1 MPVLFNKVT
10 LIGIGLIGSSIARVI
25 KRDKIARHLVAVAKS
40 KKTID
45 TVLKLGIAD
54 SVTLDSSEAVKDAD
68 MVMLCSPLGTYK
80 KIVRE
85 IGPNLKRGCILTDVG
100 SVKGC
105 VFEDIEI
112 EKLLGVN
119 LVPAHPVAGTEHS
132 GPEAGFVE
140 LFEGRW
146 CVITPDKT
154 ASKESIEKI
163 CKLWE
168 AAGSNVE
175 IMDPNHHDQIMAMTS
190 HLPHLISYTIVGTA
204 TDLEKS
210 LVSEVV
216 KYSAGGFRDF
226 TRVAASD
233 PTMWGDIMIKNKE
246 AVLEILQ
253 RFNEDLTALQRAIR
267 WDEYDLIHDFFSKTR
282 KIRKDFFKR
291 EKRRLFRTS
300 RKDRQS

>member
-1 MPVLFNKVT
+1 MPALFNKVT

-80 KIVRE
+80 KIMRE

-119 LVPAHPVAGTEHS
+119 LVPAHPVAGTEYS

-168 AAGSNVE
+168 AAGANVE

-282 KIRKDFFKR
+282 KIRKEVIQAKQ
-291 EKRRLFRTS
+291 EKMY
-300 RKDRQS
+300 D

>member
-1 MPVLFNKVT
+1 MPALFNKVT

-80 KIVRE
+80 KIMRE

-119 LVPAHPVAGTEHS
+119 LVPAHPVAGTEYS

-163 CKLWE
+163 CKLWK

-282 KIRKDFFKR
+282 KIRKEVIQAKQ
-291 EKRRLFRTS
+291 EKMY
-300 RKDRQS
+300 D

>member
-1 MPVLFNKVT
+1 MPTLFNKVT

-80 KIVRE
+80 KIMRE
-85 IGPNLKRGCILTDVG
+85 IGPNLKRGCILTDVC

-119 LVPAHPVAGTEHS
+119 LVPAHPVAGTEYS

-163 CKLWE
+163 CKLWK

-282 KIRKDFFKR
+282 KIRKEVIQAKQ
-291 EKRRLFRTS
+291 EKMY
-300 RKDRQS
+300 D

>member
-1 MPVLFNKVT
+1 MPTLFNKVT

-80 KIVRE
+80 KIMRE

-105 VFEDIEI
+105 VFDDIEI

-119 LVPAHPVAGTEHS
+119 LVPAHPVAGTEYS

-154 ASKESIEKI
+154 ASKESIKKI

-282 KIRKDFFKR
+282 KIRKEVIQAKQ
-291 EKRRLFRTS
+291 EKMY
-300 RKDRQS
+300 D

>member
-1 MPVLFNKVT
+1 MY
-10 LIGIGLIGSSIARVI
+10 
-25 KRDKIARHLVAVAKS
+25 KRQ
-40 KKTID
+40 
-45 TVLKLGIAD
+45 
-54 SVTLDSSEAVKDAD
+54 
-68 MVMLCSPLGTYK
+68 
-80 KIVRE
+80 
-85 IGPNLKRGCILTDVG
+85 
-100 SVKGC
+100 
-105 VFEDIEI
+105 
-112 EKLLGVN
+112 
-119 LVPAHPVAGTEHS
+119 
-132 GPEAGFVE
+132 
-140 LFEGRW
+140 
-146 CVITPDKT
+146 
-154 ASKESIEKI
+154 
-163 CKLWE
+163 
-168 AAGSNVE
+168 GSNVE

-282 KIRKDFFKR
+282 KIRKEVIQAKQ
-291 EKRRLFRTS
+291 EKMY
-300 RKDRQS
+300 D

>member
-1 MPVLFNKVT
+1 MPTLFNKVT

-45 TVLKLGIAD
+45 SVLKLGIAD
-54 SVTLDSSEAVKDAD
+54 SVTLDLSEAVKDAD

-80 KIVRE
+80 KIVSE
-85 IGPNLKRGCILTDVG
+85 IGPSLKPGCILTDVG

-119 LVPAHPVAGTEHS
+119 LVPAHPVAGTEYS

-163 CKLWE
+163 CKLWK

-282 KIRKDFFKR
+282 KIRKEVIQAKQ
-291 EKRRLFRTS
+291 EKMY
-300 RKDRQS
+300 D

>member
-1 MPVLFNKVT
+1 MPALFNKVT

-80 KIVRE
+80 KIMRE

-119 LVPAHPVAGTEHS
+119 LVPAHPVAGTEYS

-163 CKLWE
+163 CKLWK

-216 KYSAGGFRDF
+216 KYSAGWFRDF

-282 KIRKDFFKR
+282 KIRKEVIQAKQ
-291 EKRRLFRTS
+291 EKMY
-300 RKDRQS
+300 D

>member
-1 MPVLFNKVT
+1 MPALFNKVT

-105 VFEDIEI
+105 VFEDIET
-112 EKLLGVN
+112 EKLLEVN
-119 LVPAHPVAGTEHS
+119 LVPAHPVAGTEYS

-163 CKLWE
+163 CKLWK

-282 KIRKDFFKR
+282 KIRKEVIQAKQ
-291 EKRRLFRTS
+291 EKMY
-300 RKDRQS
+300 D

>member
-1 MPVLFNKVT
+1 MPVLFNKVV

-45 TVLKLGIAD
+45 SVMELGIAD
-54 SVTLDSSEAVKDAD
+54 SVTLDPSEAVKDAD

-80 KIVRE
+80 KIVSE
-85 IGPNLKRGCILTDVG
+85 IGPNLKPGCILTDVG

-112 EKLLGVN
+112 EKLVGVE
-119 LVPAHPVAGTEHS
+119 LVPAHPVAGTEYS
-132 GPEAGFVE
+132 GPESGFAE

-146 CVITPDKT
+146 CVITPDVS
-154 ASKESIEKI
+154 ASKKSIEKI
-163 CKLWE
+163 SRLWE
-168 AAGSNVE
+168 TAGSTVE

-216 KYSAGGFRDF
+216 KFSAGGFRDF

-246 AVLEILQ
+246 AVLEVLQ

-282 KIRKDFFKR
+282 KIRKEVIQAKQ
-291 EKRRLFRTS
+291 EKMY
-300 RKDRQS
+300 D

>member
-45 TVLKLGIAD
+45 SVLKLGIAD

-119 LVPAHPVAGTEHS
+119 LVPAHPVAGTEYS

-282 KIRKDFFKR
+282 KIRKEVIQAKQ
-291 EKRRLFRTS
+291 EKMY
-300 RKDRQS
+300 D

>member
-1 MPVLFNKVT
+1 MPTLFNKVT

-45 TVLKLGIAD
+45 SVLKLGIAD
-54 SVTLDSSEAVKDAD
+54 SVTLDLSEAVNDAD

-119 LVPAHPVAGTEHS
+119 LVPAHPVAGTEYS

-163 CKLWE
+163 CKLWK

-246 AVLEILQ
+246 TVLEILQ

-282 KIRKDFFKR
+282 KIRKEVIQAKQ
-291 EKRRLFRTS
+291 EKMY
-300 RKDRQS
+300 D

>member
-1 MPVLFNKVT
+1 MPALFNKVT

-54 SVTLDSSEAVKDAD
+54 SVTIDSSEAVKDAD

-80 KIVRE
+80 KIMRE

-105 VFEDIEI
+105 VFDDIEI

-119 LVPAHPVAGTEHS
+119 LVPAHPVAGTEYS

-146 CVITPDKT
+146 CVITPDKR

-163 CKLWE
+163 CKLWK

-282 KIRKDFFKR
+282 KIRKEVIQAKQ
-291 EKRRLFRTS
+291 EKMY
-300 RKDRQS
+300 D

>member
-1 MPVLFNKVT
+1 MPALFNKVT

-80 KIVRE
+80 KIMRE

-119 LVPAHPVAGTEHS
+119 LVPAHPVAGTEYS

-163 CKLWE
+163 CKLWK

-282 KIRKDFFKR
+282 KIRKEVIEAKQ
-291 EKRRLFRTS
+291 EKMY
-300 RKDRQS
+300 D

>member
-1 MPVLFNKVT
+1 MPALFNKVT

-105 VFEDIEI
+105 VFEDIET

-119 LVPAHPVAGTEHS
+119 LVPAHPVAGTEYS

-282 KIRKDFFKR
+282 KIRKEVIQAKQ
-291 EKRRLFRTS
+291 EKMY
-300 RKDRQS
+300 D

>member
-1 MPVLFNKVT
+1 MPALFNKVT
-10 LIGIGLIGSSIARVI
+10 LIGLGLIGSSIARVI

-80 KIVRE
+80 KIMRE

-119 LVPAHPVAGTEHS
+119 LVPAHPVAGTEYS

-163 CKLWE
+163 CKLWK

-282 KIRKDFFKR
+282 KIRKEVIQAKQ
-291 EKRRLFRTS
+291 EKMY
-300 RKDRQS
+300 D

>member
-1 MPVLFNKVT
+1 MPTLFNKVT

-54 SVTLDSSEAVKDAD
+54 SVTLDLSEAVKDAD

-80 KIVRE
+80 KIMRE

-119 LVPAHPVAGTEHS
+119 LVPAHPVAGTEYS

-146 CVITPDKT
+146 CVITPDKS

-163 CKLWE
+163 CKLWK

-282 KIRKDFFKR
+282 KIRKEVIQAKQ
-291 EKRRLFRTS
+291 EKMY
-300 RKDRQS
+300 D

>member
-1 MPVLFNKVT
+1 MPALFNKVT

-45 TVLKLGIAD
+45 SVLKLGIAD
-54 SVTLDSSEAVKDAD
+54 SVTLDLSEAVKDAD

-80 KIVRE
+80 KIVRK

-119 LVPAHPVAGTEHS
+119 LVPAHPVAGTEYS

-267 WDEYDLIHDFFSKTR
+267 WDEYDLIHDFFSKTTIT
-282 KIRKDFFKR
+282 KY
-291 EKRRLFRTS
+291 S
-300 RKDRQS
+300 

>member
-1 MPVLFNKVT
+1 MPALFNKVT

-80 KIVRE
+80 KIMRE

-119 LVPAHPVAGTEHS
+119 LVPAHPVAGTEYS

-163 CKLWE
+163 CNLWE

-282 KIRKDFFKR
+282 KIRKEVIQAKQ
-291 EKRRLFRTS
+291 EKMY
-300 RKDRQS
+300 D

>member
-1 MPVLFNKVT
+1 MPALFNKVT

-45 TVLKLGIAD
+45 SVLKLGIAD

-119 LVPAHPVAGTEHS
+119 LVPAHPVAGTEYS

-163 CKLWE
+163 CKLWK

-282 KIRKDFFKR
+282 KIRKEVIQAKQ
-291 EKRRLFRTS
+291 EKMY
-300 RKDRQS
+300 D

>member
-1 MPVLFNKVT
+1 MPALFNKVT

-80 KIVRE
+80 KIVLE

-119 LVPAHPVAGTEHS
+119 LVPAHPVAGTEYS

-146 CVITPDKT
+146 CVITPDKS

-163 CKLWE
+163 SKLWE

-282 KIRKDFFKR
+282 KIRKEVIQAKQ
-291 EKRRLFRTS
+291 EKMY
-300 RKDRQS
+300 D

>member
-1 MPVLFNKVT
+1 MPALFNKVT

-119 LVPAHPVAGTEHS
+119 LVPAHPVAGTEYS

-154 ASKESIEKI
+154 ASKESIKKI

-282 KIRKDFFKR
+282 KIRKEVIQAKQ
-291 EKRRLFRTS
+291 EKMY
-300 RKDRQS
+300 D

>member
-1 MPVLFNKVT
+1 MPALFNKVT

-105 VFEDIEI
+105 VFEDIET
-112 EKLLGVN
+112 EKLLEVN
-119 LVPAHPVAGTEHS
+119 LVPAHPVAGTEYS

-233 PTMWGDIMIKNKE
+233 PTMWGDIMRKNKE

-282 KIRKDFFKR
+282 KIRKEVIQAKQ
-291 EKRRLFRTS
+291 EKMY
-300 RKDRQS
+300 D

>member
-1 MPVLFNKVT
+1 MPELFNKVT

-45 TVLKLGIAD
+45 SVLKLGIAD
-54 SVTLDSSEAVKDAD
+54 SVTLDLSEAVKDAD

-85 IGPNLKRGCILTDVG
+85 IGPNLKRGCILTYVG

-119 LVPAHPVAGTEHS
+119 LVPAHPVAGTEYS

-163 CKLWE
+163 CKLWK

-282 KIRKDFFKR
+282 KIRKEVIQAKQ
-291 EKRRLFRTS
+291 EKMY
-300 RKDRQS
+300 D

>member
-1 MPVLFNKVT
+1 MPTLFNKVT

-45 TVLKLGIAD
+45 SVLKLGIAD
-54 SVTLDSSEAVKDAD
+54 SVTLDLSEAVNDAD

-119 LVPAHPVAGTEHS
+119 LVPAHPVAGTEYS

-163 CKLWE
+163 CKLWK

-282 KIRKDFFKR
+282 KIRKEVIQAKQ
-291 EKRRLFRTS
+291 EKMY
-300 RKDRQS
+300 D

>member
-1 MPVLFNKVT
+1 MPALFNKVT

-54 SVTLDSSEAVKDAD
+54 SVTLDLSEAVKDAD

-80 KIVRE
+80 KIMRE

-119 LVPAHPVAGTEHS
+119 LVPAHPVAGTEYS

-282 KIRKDFFKR
+282 KIRKEVIQAKQ
-291 EKRRLFRTS
+291 EKMY
-300 RKDRQS
+300 D

>member
-1 MPVLFNKVT
+1 MPALFNKVT

-25 KRDKIARHLVAVAKS
+25 KRDKLARHLVAVAKS

-45 TVLKLGIAD
+45 SVIELDIAD
-54 SVTLDSSEAVKDAD
+54 SVTLDPCEAVEDAD

-85 IGPNLKRGCILTDVG
+85 IGPNLKPGCILTDVG

-105 VFEDIEI
+105 VFKDIEI
-112 EKLLGVN
+112 EKIVGVE
-119 LVPAHPVAGTEHS
+119 LVPAHPVAGTEYS
-132 GPEAGFVE
+132 GPESGFAE

-146 CVITPDKT
+146 CVITPDKS
-154 ASKESIEKI
+154 ASKKSIEKI
-163 CKLWE
+163 TKLWE
-168 AAGSNVE
+168 AAGSTVE
-175 IMDPNHHDQIMAMTS
+175 IMDPDHHDQIMAMTS

-216 KYSAGGFRDF
+216 KFSAGGFRDF

-233 PTMWGDIMIKNKE
+233 PTMWGDIMMKNKE
-246 AVLEILQ
+246 AVLEMLQ

-267 WDEYDLIHDFFSKTR
+267 WDEYDQIHDFFSKTR
-282 KIRKDFFKR
+282 KIRKEVIQAKQ
-291 EKRRLFRTS
+291 EKMY
-300 RKDRQS
+300 D

>member
-1 MPVLFNKVT
+1 MPALFNKVT

-45 TVLKLGIAD
+45 SVLKLGIAD
-54 SVTLDSSEAVKDAD
+54 SVTLDLSEAVKDAD

-105 VFEDIEI
+105 VFEDIET

-119 LVPAHPVAGTEHS
+119 LVPAHPVAGTEYS

-282 KIRKDFFKR
+282 KIRKEVIQAKQ
-291 EKRRLFRTS
+291 EKMY
-300 RKDRQS
+300 D

>member
-1 MPVLFNKVT
+1 MPALFNKVT

-80 KIVRE
+80 KIVSE

-119 LVPAHPVAGTEHS
+119 LVPAHPVAGTEYS

-154 ASKESIEKI
+154 ASKESIKKI

-282 KIRKDFFKR
+282 KIRKEVIQAKQ
-291 EKRRLFRTS
+291 EKMY
-300 RKDRQS
+300 D

>member
-1 MPVLFNKVT
+1 MPALFNKVT

-80 KIVRE
+80 KIMRE

-119 LVPAHPVAGTEHS
+119 LVPAHPVAGTEYS

-163 CKLWE
+163 CKLWK

-216 KYSAGGFRDF
+216 KYSACGFRDF

-282 KIRKDFFKR
+282 KIRKEVIQAKQ
-291 EKRRLFRTS
+291 EKMY
-300 RKDRQS
+300 D

>member
-1 MPVLFNKVT
+1 MPALFNKVT

-45 TVLKLGIAD
+45 SVLKLGIAD
-54 SVTLDSSEAVKDAD
+54 SVTLDLSEAVKDAD

-119 LVPAHPVAGTEHS
+119 LVPAHPVAGTEYS

-282 KIRKDFFKR
+282 KIRKEVIQAKQ
-291 EKRRLFRTS
+291 EKMY
-300 RKDRQS
+300 D

>member
-1 MPVLFNKVT
+1 MPALFNKVT

-80 KIVRE
+80 KIMRE
-85 IGPNLKRGCILTDVG
+85 IGPNLNRGCILTDVG

-119 LVPAHPVAGTEHS
+119 LVPAHPVAGTEYS

-282 KIRKDFFKR
+282 KIRKEVIQAKQ
-291 EKRRLFRTS
+291 EKMY
-300 RKDRQS
+300 D

>member
-1 MPVLFNKVT
+1 MPALFNKVT

-54 SVTLDSSEAVKDAD
+54 SVTIDLSEAVKDAD

-119 LVPAHPVAGTEHS
+119 LVPAHPVAGTEYS
-132 GPEAGFVE
+132 GPESGFVE

-163 CKLWE
+163 CKLWK

-282 KIRKDFFKR
+282 KIRKEVIQAKQ
-291 EKRRLFRTS
+291 EKMY
-300 RKDRQS
+300 D

>member
-54 SVTLDSSEAVKDAD
+54 SVTLDLSEAVKDAD

-112 EKLLGVN
+112 DKLLGVN
-119 LVPAHPVAGTEHS
+119 LVPAHPVAGTEYS

-163 CKLWE
+163 CKLWD

-233 PTMWGDIMIKNKE
+233 PTMWVDIMIKNKE

-282 KIRKDFFKR
+282 KIRKEVIQAKQ
-291 EKRRLFRTS
+291 EKMY
-300 RKDRQS
+300 D

>member
-1 MPVLFNKVT
+1 MPALFNKVT

-80 KIVRE
+80 KIMRE

-119 LVPAHPVAGTEHS
+119 LVPAHPVAGTEYS

-163 CKLWE
+163 CRLWE

-204 TDLEKS
+204 TALEKS

-282 KIRKDFFKR
+282 KIRKEVIQAKQ
-291 EKRRLFRTS
+291 EKMY
-300 RKDRQS
+300 D

>member
-1 MPVLFNKVT
+1 MPALFNKVT

-25 KRDKIARHLVAVAKS
+25 KRDKIAKHLVAVAKS

-80 KIVRE
+80 KLMRE

-119 LVPAHPVAGTEHS
+119 LVPAHPVAGTEYS

-163 CKLWE
+163 CNLWE

-282 KIRKDFFKR
+282 KIRKEVIQAKQ
-291 EKRRLFRTS
+291 EKMY
-300 RKDRQS
+300 D

>member
-1 MPVLFNKVT
+1 MPALFNKVT

-80 KIVRE
+80 KIMRE

-119 LVPAHPVAGTEHS
+119 LVPAHPVAGTEYS

-146 CVITPDKT
+146 CVITPDKS

-163 CKLWE
+163 CKLWK

-282 KIRKDFFKR
+282 KIRKEVIQAKQ
-291 EKRRLFRTS
+291 EKMY
-300 RKDRQS
+300 D

>member
-1 MPVLFNKVT
+1 MPALFNKVT

-68 MVMLCSPLGTYK
+68 MVMLCTPLGTYK
-80 KIVRE
+80 KIMRE

-119 LVPAHPVAGTEHS
+119 LVPAHPVAGTEYS

-282 KIRKDFFKR
+282 KIRKEVIQAKQ
-291 EKRRLFRTS
+291 EKMY
-300 RKDRQS
+300 D

>member
-1 MPVLFNKVT
+1 MPALFNKVT

-45 TVLKLGIAD
+45 SVLKLGIAD
-54 SVTLDSSEAVKDAD
+54 SVTLDLSEAVKDAD

-119 LVPAHPVAGTEHS
+119 LVPAHPVAGTEYS

-163 CKLWE
+163 RGTQIHVRKLINL
-168 AAGSNVE
+168 SF
-175 IMDPNHHDQIMAMTS
+175 T
-190 HLPHLISYTIVGTA
+190 LGT
-204 TDLEKS
+204 LGIHGR
-210 LVSEVV
+210 
-216 KYSAGGFRDF
+216 GGD
-226 TRVAASD
+226 A
-233 PTMWGDIMIKNKE
+233 
-246 AVLEILQ
+246 
-253 RFNEDLTALQRAIR
+253 
-267 WDEYDLIHDFFSKTR
+267 
-282 KIRKDFFKR
+282 
-291 EKRRLFRTS
+291 RRQLARRQQPSLFR
-300 RKDRQS
+300 REIPPARERQWRREVRQRGDELV

>member
-1 MPVLFNKVT
+1 MPALFNKVT

-25 KRDKIARHLVAVAKS
+25 KRDRIARHLVAVAKS

-54 SVTLDSSEAVKDAD
+54 SVTLDSSKAVKDAD

-119 LVPAHPVAGTEHS
+119 LVPAHPVAGTEYS

-282 KIRKDFFKR
+282 KIRKEVIQAKQ
-291 EKRRLFRTS
+291 EKMY
-300 RKDRQS
+300 D